1 MLRLAPPLERL
12 ALVPRVLR
20 DLLDEREVLPRA
32 LLRVLAFPRMLLV
45 LLFPRIE
52 LCFERDLL
60 APLLFRALPE
70 RDFPLDLFDDIFAR
84 DLLRV
89 DDLFLVEVVGIEY
102 HSSVPEVLS
111 TVCIVP
117 KTRATL

>member
-1 MLRLAPPLERL
+1 LDRAWLRALFMLRLVPPRERL

-20 DLLDEREVLPRA
+20 DLLDEREALPRA
-32 LLRVLAFPRMLLV
+32 LFRELAFPRMLFA

-52 LCFERDLL
+52 LCFARDLL

-70 RDFPLDLFDDIFAR
+70 RDFALDLFDDIFAR

-102 HSSVPEVLS
+102 HSSVP
-111 TVCIVP
+111 
-117 KTRATL
+117 